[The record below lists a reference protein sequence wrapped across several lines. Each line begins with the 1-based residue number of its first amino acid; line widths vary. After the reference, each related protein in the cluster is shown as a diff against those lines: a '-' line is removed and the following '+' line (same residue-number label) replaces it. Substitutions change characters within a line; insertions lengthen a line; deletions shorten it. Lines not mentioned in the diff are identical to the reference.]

1 MRVNLPSKLLKN
13 IAFANLN
20 AIGAIN
26 FKIYIKFARLG
37 NDFAKIALTQILN
50 FRYTCA
56 KISVA

>member
-26 FKIYIKFARLG
+26 FKIYIKICMIR
-37 NDFAKIALTQILN
+37 Q
-50 FRYTCA
+50 
-56 KISVA
+56 